1 MIFCLLIADKKLTSF
16 NLAEINMQRN
26 KPKAVRMLEVSGALL
41 LITSTAAGSIEPA
54 KQARFKYYPEVS

>member
-16 NLAEINMQRN
+16 NLAEINIQRN

-54 KQARFKYYPEVS
+54 KQARFKYYPEGK

>member
-1 MIFCLLIADKKLTSF
+1 MI
-16 NLAEINMQRN
+16 
-26 KPKAVRMLEVSGALL
+26 EVSGALL